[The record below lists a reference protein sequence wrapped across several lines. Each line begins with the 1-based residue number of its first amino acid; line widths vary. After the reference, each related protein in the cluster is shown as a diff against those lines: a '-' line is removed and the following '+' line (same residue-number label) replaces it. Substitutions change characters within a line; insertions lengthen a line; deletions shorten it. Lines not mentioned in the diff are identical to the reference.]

1 VNIVNRSKT
10 GLGLRKLV
18 GIAVALLLLAMVIA
32 PGLALAHAEVVT
44 STPAE
49 GSTVAAGLTQINI
62 TFSEDISPDQS
73 AAQLFKGGTQMSGVT
88 AAVDR
93 AERTKMAITTPALDV
108 GQYQVKWQAV
118 TEDDNGHTNGTIN
131 FTVTAPGSCTTF
143 PETGKTVC
151 GKFLDYWNSHGGLA
165 QQGYPISGEMQE
177 VSATDGKTYL
187 VQYFERA
194 VFELHPENQPPND
207 VLLSLLGNFLYKQK
221 YPNGAPNQTLNSS
234 PGSQLFTQTGHRV
247 GGKFLDYWNS
257 HGGLAQQGYPIS
269 DEFTEKSDLNGKT
282 YTVQYFERA
291 VFESH
296 PENQPP
302 YDVLLSQLGTFMFK
316 QKYPN
321 GAQ

>member
-1 VNIVNRSKT
+1 
-10 GLGLRKLV
+10 
-18 GIAVALLLLAMVIA
+18 LLLGVIIVLLTALAIA
-32 PGLALAHAEVVT
+32 PGMALAHAEVVS
-44 STPAE
+44 STPAD
-49 GSTVAAGLTQINI
+49 GSTVVAGLAQINI

-73 AAQLFKGGTQMSGVT
+73 AAQLFKAGTQMSGVT
-88 AAVDR
+88 SAVDR
-93 AERTKMAITTPALDV
+93 ADRTKMSVTAPALDA
-108 GQYQVKWQAV
+108 GQYQLKWQAV
-118 TEDDNGHTNGTIN
+118 TEDDNGHTNGAIN
-131 FTVTAPGSCTTF
+131 FTVGAAGNCTTF

-151 GKFLDYWNSHGGLA
+151 DKFMDYWNNHGGLA

-177 VSATDGKTYL
+177 VSDTDGKTYT

-194 VFELHPENQPPND
+194 VFEMHPENQPPND
-207 VLLSLLGNFLYKQK
+207 IELSLLGNFLYKQK
-221 YPNGAPNQTLNSS
+221 YPNGAPNQTPNTS

-257 HGGLAQQGYPIS
+257 HGGLVQQGYPIS
-269 DEFTEKSDLNGKT
+269 DEFQEVSPLDGKT

-316 QKYPN
+316 QKYPS
-321 GAQ
+321 GQ